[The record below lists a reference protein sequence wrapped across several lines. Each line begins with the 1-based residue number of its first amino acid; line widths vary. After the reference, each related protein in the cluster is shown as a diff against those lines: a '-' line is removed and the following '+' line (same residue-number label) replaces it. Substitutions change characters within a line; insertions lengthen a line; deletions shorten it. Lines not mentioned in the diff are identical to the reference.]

1 MNRCPVPF
9 AGLAI
14 VVAAGLGGGG
24 VSAQTA
30 PVPPAAAAASAS
42 RPIPAAVIGKLLE
55 QVAAKGRDSALPGP
69 IASALGLPAGEAW
82 TNRQFAVRSS
92 ATGAVHTIAAGA
104 RADSD
109 LVLSNRGDAA
119 ITIFRIRRDGALVSA
134 VYFFPLTQTNAVLP
148 PAEAAHDFDE
158 ERLFWIRA
166 IDMIGADN

>member
-1 MNRCPVPF
+1 MIRRRPPLALLAVLV
-9 AGLAI
+9 AGI
-14 VVAAGLGGGG
+14 LGAGG
-24 VSAQTA
+24 VGAQTTA
-30 PVPPAAAAASAS
+30 LPAAAS

-55 QVAAKGRDSALPGP
+55 QVAAKGRDSTLPTA
-69 IASALGLPAGEAW
+69 IASALGLPGAEPW

-92 ATGAVHTIAAGA
+92 ATGAIHAIAAGV
-104 RADSD
+104 RPDSD

-148 PAEAAHDFDE
+148 PTEAAHDFDE

-166 IDMIGADN
+166 IDTIGADD